1 MLQSVYFA
9 KILLDIMA
17 KEGTS
22 KQVAV
27 SLLTFLGRTYCAPR
41 NMVKHQAANLTQD
54 LLNCQNPCY
63 VAFMKKRIEKPRKQ
77 VK

>member
-9 KILLDIMA
+9 KILLDIMP
-17 KEGTS
+17 KEGTG

-41 NMVKHQAANLTQD
+41 NMVKHQAANLMQD
-54 LLNCQNPCY
+54 LLNSQNPCY
-63 VAFMKKRIEKPRKQ
+63 VAFMKNTNRKA
-77 VK
+77 KKAG

>member
-17 KEGTS
+17 KEGTR

-27 SLLTFLGRTYCAPR
+27 SLLTFLGHTCCAPQ
-41 NMVKHQAANLTQD
+41 NMVKHQAANLMQD
-54 LLNCQNPCY
+54 LLNSQNLCY
-63 VAFMKKRIEKPRKQ
+63 VAFMKNKNRK
-77 VK
+77 VKKAG

>member
-17 KEGTS
+17 KEGTR

-27 SLLTFLGRTYCAPR
+27 SLLTFLGRTYCAPQ
-41 NMVKHQAANLTQD
+41 NMVKH
-54 LLNCQNPCY
+54 
-63 VAFMKKRIEKPRKQ
+63 
-77 VK
+77 